1 VKGKPDVLKDVRID
15 ELHSAVELPDPF
27 LYTYPGFVTAEL
39 APWKKTVSSGGR
51 AESHSVRTTLKRT
64 ALSEAHTG

>member
-51 AESHSVRTTLKRT
+51 AESIPFEPR
-64 ALSEAHTG
+64 